1 MSIRVDG
8 INPSAT
14 LAVDSKAKELRA
26 AGKSIVSF
34 AAGEPDFPTPH
45 YIVDAAIAA
54 IQAPEMHKYSPAAG
68 LPKLRD
74 IIAQES
80 NRTTGS
86 KIHAGNTLVANGA
99 KQAIFS
105 ALAAIIDPGDEV
117 LIPVPYW
124 TTYPELAAFF
134 GGVPIP
140 VQPGND
146 IRDFPTV
153 AELQAATTEKTK
165 LLIWCSPSNPTG
177 MVASEKLSREVLDWA
192 EKAGIWILSDEIY
205 RKLYYGSGLVPTLR
219 SIGGLD
225 YEKLVVIDGVSKTYS
240 MTGWRVGWVIGSDS
254 FINQVARLQSHMAS
268 NVNNAAQAA
277 AAAALEAE
285 QTAADNM
292 LEAFARRREII
303 VRELGEIPGI
313 EVAVPEGAFYVF
325 PEVTEFCRAHGL
337 ASSQEL
343 ALRLLEEVGV
353 ATVPG
358 EAFGV
363 SGFLRFS
370 YALSDDDII
379 EGMRRIKELGA
390 E

>member
-34 AAGEPDFPTPH
+34 AAGEPDFPTPQ

-54 IQAPEMHKYSPAAG
+54 TQTPAMHKYSPAAG

-86 KIHAGNTLVANGA
+86 TIHAANTLVANGA

-117 LIPVPYW
+117 LIPIPYW

-140 VQPGND
+140 VSPNND

-192 EKAGIWILSDEIY
+192 KKAGIWILSDEIY
-205 RKLYYGSGLVPTLR
+205 RKLYYGNGLVPTLR
-219 SIGGLD
+219 CVGGLD

-268 NVNNAAQAA
+268 NVNNAAQVA
-277 AAAALEAE
+277 AAAALEGE

-292 LEAFARRREII
+292 LQAFARRREII
-303 VRELGEIPGI
+303 VHELGKIPGI
-313 EVAVPEGAFYVF
+313 EVAAPEGAFYVF
-325 PEVTEFCRAHGL
+325 PEVNEFCRTHGL

-343 ALRLLEEVGV
+343 ALRLLEQVGV
-353 ATVPG
+353 AAVPG

-379 EGMRRIKELGA
+379 EGIRRIKEFSTQ
-390 E
+390 